1 MKTIDTLIS
10 EMKNSEALQ
19 KLLAEAVKNNALAAF
34 LKEQGCDAAAEE
46 FIAALKAQ
54 GEQLD
59 DDALDAVA
67 GGANL
72 KEAMLSVFTAGFGCA
87 VVAIVSAA
95 ESGVGD
101 GPDGEI
107 LCNNDSGD
115 ELVW

>member
-1 MKTIDTLIS
+1 MKTIDMLTSDI
-10 EMKNSEALQ
+10 KNSEALQ
-19 KLLAEAVKNNALAAF
+19 KLLADAAKRNAIAAF
-34 LKEQGCDAAAEE
+34 LKQQGCNAAEEE

-54 GEQLD
+54 AEQLD
-59 DDALDAVA
+59 ESALDAVA

-72 KEAMLSVFTAGFGCA
+72 KEAMLSVFTVGFGCA